1 MSGALAGQTAL
12 VTGGSRGIG
21 FAISQVLAQDGARV
35 AIVDIDEEGA
45 VVAAAR
51 LEGDGHAGYI
61 CDVGD
66 PGQCRAT
73 VAAVTKA
80 QGVVTILINNA
91 GITGSLEATRLHET
105 PVKEWD
111 RVMGVNVRGAYLCSR
126 AALSAMVPRGSGHI
140 ITVASVAGMDPF
152 PSRSAYSV
160 SKAAALLLAR
170 SIALDYAG
178 DGIRS
183 NAVCPGM
190 AETPMT
196 KWRLDQP
203 DLRAAIEAGIPI
215 GRVAQPEEVAEAI
228 TLLASGRL
236 SYMTGHGLV
245 VDGGWSLR

>member
-1 MSGALAGQTAL
+1 MADQAPAVAV
-12 VTGGSRGIG
+12 VTGGGSGIG
-21 FAISQVLAQDGARV
+21 LATCDRLRNEGFRLGVFDLDTAGASEAAGDGLGLG
-35 AIVDIDEEGA
+35 VD
-45 VVAAAR
+45 VAAAD
-51 LEGDGHAGYI
+51 EVSEAF
-61 CDVGD
+61 
-66 PGQCRAT
+66 
-73 VAAVTKA
+73 AAVEETLGPV
-80 QGVVTILINNA
+80 GVLVNNA

-105 PVKEWD
+105 PVEEWD

-126 AALSAMVPRGSGHI
+126 AALSSMVPRRSGHI

-196 KWRLDQP
+196 KWRPDQP
-203 DLRAAIEAGIPI
+203 DLRAQIESRIPV
-215 GRVAQPEEVAEAI
+215 GRVAQPDDIAEAVA
-228 TLLASGRL
+228 LLASARL

-245 VDGGWSLR
+245 VDGGWTVR